1 MSNLSVSAASRGEKP
16 DLSSMRADPLVVRR
30 WRQLREMMIAQLEM
44 FESGRLTL
52 KTAGV
57 DVSSGA
63 ISSLKR
69 DILEFDALILED
81 EDQAAPRV

>member
-1 MSNLSVSAASRGEKP
+1 
-16 DLSSMRADPLVVRR
+16 
-30 WRQLREMMIAQLEM
+30 MITQLEM

-81 EDQAAPRV
+81 EDRATRRV